1 MAKGSGSSRSKK
13 QEKKAQHDLDMSKKQ
28 SLLAEG
34 NLNIIEQKAM
44 EWIIAHL
51 QSNHSEILT
60 CKASLENGM
69 CKHVADLVG
78 DSPATRDYFHNTY
91 VNFNA
96 LPKYWIAEWMVSHCG
111 FKQEFVDLL
120 GSGAP
125 GQLRQVFTFFT
136 GCSEFSFWPRPL
148 LRKDLLV
155 ELLSFMC
162 VQLGSRYK
170 NSEKH
175 VSAQGKISW
184 STAGVYK
191 FEWAEIGG
199 EPKYI
204 QTITHI
210 SDTEALIINMVGKSL
225 CSLSPVMGL
234 SSLMCLGCC
243 SACALNPGCAFQ
255 PKPNTTPMGQHMY
268 VCVCVVLLMPSRWKW
283 TP

>member
-1 MAKGSGSSRSKK
+1 MANGSGSTMSKK
-13 QEKKAQHDLDMSKKQ
+13 QEKKVQHDRGISKKQ

-34 NLNIIEQKAM
+34 NLNIIEHKAM
-44 EWIIAHL
+44 EWVIAHL
-51 QSNHSEILT
+51 QSNRSEILT

-91 VNFNA
+91 VNFKA
-96 LPKYWIAEWMVSHCG
+96 LPKYWIAGWMVSHCG

-120 GSGAP
+120 DSGAP

-136 GCSEFSFWPRPL
+136 GCSEFSYWPRPL

-155 ELLSFMC
+155 EFLSFMC

-170 NSEKH
+170 NFEKH
-175 VSAQGKISW
+175 VSAQGEISW

-191 FEWAEIGG
+191 FEWAEIEG
-199 EPKYI
+199 EPKHI

-210 SDTEALIINMVGKSL
+210 SGMQARIINMIGISL
-225 CSLSPVMGL
+225 CSL
-234 SSLMCLGCC
+234 
-243 SACALNPGCAFQ
+243 
-255 PKPNTTPMGQHMY
+255 
-268 VCVCVVLLMPSRWKW
+268 
-283 TP
+283 